1 MTTATMMGITET
13 MTTQRNIRGTIM
25 NAWLM
30 PTEDEKGS

>member
-1 MTTATMMGITET
+1 MTTATTMGITGT
-13 MTTQRNIRGTIM
+13 MTIQRTISGTIM